1 MLTRLRNAL
10 AILSVLIWFH
20 AFFLY
25 LHYDA
30 MRPTSRQPVDGSRN
44 NLRLDAWREGGKNIN
59 DRDAV
64 LISER
69 SNRRPVTR
77 EPV

>member
-1 MLTRLRNAL
+1 MMQCAQPQGNQSTAAGTTFAWMLGEK
-10 AILSVLIWFH
+10 V
-20 AFFLY
+20 
-25 LHYDA
+25 
-30 MRPTSRQPVDGSRN
+30 
-44 NLRLDAWREGGKNIN
+44 GKNIN

>member
-1 MLTRLRNAL
+1 MLSSCTFTMMQCA
-10 AILSVLIWFH
+10 
-20 AFFLY
+20 
-25 LHYDA
+25 
-30 MRPTSRQPVDGSRN
+30 QPQGNQSTAAGTTF
-44 NLRLDAWREGGKNIN
+44 AWMLGEKVGKNIN